1 MVKKE
6 MIDVRPKIKLFKVL
20 GLTRSSGERELCTS
34 SRVYTDQEPQSS
46 SYNVQAHMLS
56 NQRAH
61 EIESQKAMTISLSR
75 HEKWKAG
82 GPL

>member
-1 MVKKE
+1 
-6 MIDVRPKIKLFKVL
+6 MINMRPKIKLFKVL
-20 GLTRSSGERELCTS
+20 GLTRSSGKREVCAS
-34 SRVYTDQEPQSS
+34 SRVYADQEPQSN

-61 EIESQKAMTISLSR
+61 EIESQKAMLISMSR
-75 HEKWKAG
+75 HDTWKAG